1 MKYTLEVTQCNDVG
15 CRNMISRKDDAIV
28 QEFHVPLLKIDEAIL
43 QWKQMF
49 TEEEFAKGT
58 AEVLRHD
65 IN

>member
-1 MKYTLEVTQCNDVG
+1 
-15 CRNMISRKDDAIV
+15 MISRKDDAIV